1 MQPPLAE
8 LIQLLSSVYLLPS
21 QYGLII
27 AVSVCFALL
36 LLSAGLSSLL
46 SSRKV
51 RQNLRRRVG
60 IPSTRERAEIP
71 SLFWRVLLGGGK
83 WAQPRNEAELSR
95 VRRTLVQAGYR
106 RTDAPVILFGVK
118 LGLTIILPTLLA
130 VLRPPTIRALP
141 TSHTMLLFMLMAVMG
156 FYAPSAW
163 LRMRVQHRRQKIA
176 EGFPD
181 ALDLMV
187 VCVEAG
193 LGLDAAIYRVGE
205 QIVLSH
211 KVLSEEFRLVNREL
225 RAGQSRQEALR
236 HLALRTGLD
245 DLTSFVTL
253 LIQTDRFG
261 TSIASALRVHADAM
275 RTKRQR
281 RAEETAAKLPV
292 KLLFPLI
299 FFIFPSLF
307 VVIVGPAGIQVFR
320 ALAAMGTR

>member
-1 MQPPLAE
+1 M
-8 LIQLLSSVYLLPS
+8 
-21 QYGLII
+21 
-27 AVSVCFALL
+27 CFALL

-60 IPSTRERAEIP
+60 IPSTRERTAIP
-71 SLFWRVLLGGGK
+71 ALFWRVLLALGQGAK
-83 WAQPRNEAELSR
+83 PRNEAELSY

-106 RTDAPVILFGVK
+106 RADAPIILFGVK
-118 LGLTIILPTLLA
+118 LCLTIGLPLLF
-130 VLRPPTIRALP
+130 VGLRPPGMRTLP
-141 TSHTMLLFMLMAVMG
+141 TAYTMLLFVLLAITG

-163 LRMRVQHRRQKIA
+163 LRMSQQHRRQQIA
-176 EGFPD
+176 ASFPD

-193 LGLDAAIYRVGE
+193 LGLDAAIHRVGE
-205 QIVLSH
+205 QIALSH
-211 KVLSEEFRLVNREL
+211 KVLSEEFRLVNLGL

-236 HLALRTGLD
+236 SLALRTGLED
-245 DLTSFVTL
+245 ITSFVTL

-307 VVIVGPAGIQVFR
+307 VVIVGPAGIQIFR
-320 ALAAMGTR
+320 ALGAIGTR